1 MTNAHVVKHS
11 FDTPILVTMW
21 DSRRRRGVVH
31 SLDLINDIA
40 VLKLVDMS
48 HDEDLPVAK
57 IGSSGESIITD
68 NNNNSTACILTHHHS
83 SLGKLHVG
91 EFVVA
96 LGSPM
101 HLSNSITFGIVSSKA
116 RHGSEIG
123 IPHLPSCLFK
133 LFCGCISAVNSVF
146 MSVNSM
152 NSSAVNQLCILAKSV
167 AIFNE
172 KVWSATEQLSSRQM
186 LLLTRATQAA
196 PW

>member
-1 MTNAHVVKHS
+1 MIYGKASASGSGFIYSKDGYIVTNAHVVKHS

-31 SLDLINDIA
+31 SLDLVNDIA

-57 IGSSGESIITD
+57 IGSSGESSITD
-68 NNNNSTACILTHHHS
+68 SRTNGAMWILIYLRS
-83 SLGKLHVG
+83 ILGKLHVG

-123 IPHLPSCLFK
+123 MSHLPSCPSRLS
-133 LFCGCISAVNSVF
+133 LMTYIRHQQAVSLNILILEILNLPCIRIF
-146 MSVNSM
+146 
-152 NSSAVNQLCILAKSV
+152 AKS
-167 AIFNE
+167 
-172 KVWSATEQLSSRQM
+172 
-186 LLLTRATQAA
+186 
-196 PW
+196 

>member
-1 MTNAHVVKHS
+1 MIYGKASASGSGFIYSKDGYIVTNAHVVKHS
-11 FDTPILVTMW
+11 YDTPILVTMW

-31 SLDLINDIA
+31 SLDLVNDIA

-57 IGSSGESIITD
+57 IGSSGESRSMTD
-68 NNNNSTACILTHHHS
+68 TRRIETMWTLTYNLS
-83 SLGKLHVG
+83 ILGKLHVG

-123 IPHLPSCLFK
+123 MQKLPSYLRHP
-133 LFCGCISAVNSVF
+133 SA
-146 MSVNSM
+146 
-152 NSSAVNQLCILAKSV
+152 
-167 AIFNE
+167 
-172 KVWSATEQLSSRQM
+172 
-186 LLLTRATQAA
+186 
-196 PW
+196 